1 MNDSDDAS
9 AGSDTGD
16 PGNDGGNADN
26 PGGEIGSNTRYP
38 GSGAGGNTGNPGGEI
53 GSNTGNPGSD
63 VGGNTGNPGG
73 DIGGNTG
80 NPGGVGSNT
89 GGPGGNAG
97 NDTGDR
103 RTKTYLTA
111 GGIAITRTARTE
123 TRGDAI
129 ASLAG
134 ALDEGLGVLLT
145 SSFEYPGRY
154 TRWDIG
160 FCDPALAFTGR
171 QRGFEVRACNA
182 RGAVLLPA
190 VAAALEGC
198 DAVAALEA
206 GERTVTGT
214 VRASGEWFPEEL
226 RSKQPT
232 LFSVVRALIDL
243 FRSPEDAHL
252 GLYGAFGYE
261 LAFQFD
267 PIRLAMP
274 RDGNERNLVLFLPD
288 DVLVVDHRRET
299 ATRYLYEFEVAD
311 GSTADLPRTGRSIAG
326 LPRTGRSTA
335 GLPRAGRSTAGLAR
349 TGRRTTGLPRTGSRT
364 PYAPA
369 GAVERECDHAPG
381 EYAATVREAIE
392 AFRRG
397 DLFEVVPGQ
406 TFFEPCPAPPSELYR
421 RLKERNPAPYGALM
435 HLGEREYL
443 VAASPEM
450 YVRVEGRRIETCPIS
465 GTIARGANAI
475 GDARQIRTLLNS
487 EKEESELTMCT
498 DVDRNDKSRVCEA
511 ESVRVIGRR
520 QIEMYS
526 RLIHTVDHVEG
537 RLREGYDALDGFL
550 AHTWAVTVTGAPKQ
564 HAIQFIEDH
573 ERSPRRWYGGA
584 IGFLG
589 FDGNMNTGLTLRTVR
604 VKDGVAEV
612 RAGATLLFGSDPDGE
627 EAETRLK
634 ASALLD
640 AIRRGDRAPG
650 PGGEAASGTG
660 AASRT
665 EAALCAEA
673 GLRAEAA
680 LRTEAGAD
688 RPGVGRRVMMIDHE
702 DSFVHTLAGYFRRTG
717 AEVATYRAGFPRR
730 RIAEERPDLVLLSPG
745 PGRPE
750 DFGVG
755 ETIGAALAA
764 GIPLFG
770 VCLGL
775 QGIVEYHGG
784 RLSVLPAPMH
794 GKPSMVNVRG
804 GRLFD
809 GLPERFEGGRY
820 HSLYADRD
828 TFPDALEI
836 TAESDEGIVM
846 AVEHPELPVAAVQFH
861 PESILTLDDDAGL
874 AVVVN
879 VMRGLGG

>member
-1 MNDSDDAS
+1 MNDSQ
-9 AGSDTGD
+9 
-16 PGNDGGNADN
+16 
-26 PGGEIGSNTRYP
+26 
-38 GSGAGGNTGNPGGEI
+38 
-53 GSNTGNPGSD
+53 
-63 VGGNTGNPGG
+63 
-73 DIGGNTG
+73 
-80 NPGGVGSNT
+80 
-89 GGPGGNAG
+89 
-97 NDTGDR
+97 
-103 RTKTYLTA
+103 TKTYLSA
-111 GGIAITRTARTE
+111 GGIAITRTSRLESRNEAI
-123 TRGDAI
+123 DA
-129 ASLAG
+129 LAT
-134 ALDEGLGVLLT
+134 ALDQRLGVLLT

-160 FCDPALAFTGR
+160 FCDPALSFTGR
-171 QRGFEVRACNA
+171 QRSFEVRACNE
-182 RGAVLLPA
+182 RGGVLLPA
-190 VAAALEGC
+190 VAAPLESC
-198 DAVAALEA
+198 EAVAALEVDDTA
-206 GERTVTGT
+206 ITGT
-214 VRASGEWFPEEL
+214 VRDSEEWFPEEL

-274 RDGNERNLVLFLPD
+274 RDEGERNLVLFLPD
-288 DVLVVDHRRET
+288 DILIVDHRREV
-299 ATRYLYEFEVAD
+299 ATRFLYEFE
-311 GSTADLPRTGRSIAG
+311 TG
-326 LPRTGRSTA
+326 GRSTV
-335 GLPRAGRSTAGLAR
+335 GLA
-349 TGRRTTGLPRTGSRT
+349 RTGSRT
-364 PYAPA
+364 PYVGA
-369 GAVERECDHAPG
+369 GAVERECDHEPG
-381 EYAATVREAIE
+381 EYAATVREAIG

-406 TFFEPCPAPPSELYR
+406 TFFEPCAAPPSAIYQ
-421 RLKERNPAPYGALM
+421 RLKARNPAPYGALM
-435 HLGEREYL
+435 HLGEQEYL

-475 GDARQIRTLLNS
+475 GDARQIRALLNS

-511 ESVRVIGRR
+511 DSVRVIGRR

-537 RLREGYDALDGFL
+537 RLRDGYDALDGFL

-589 FDGNMNTGLTLRTVR
+589 FDGNMNTGLTLRTMR
-604 VKDGVAEV
+604 IKDGVAEV

-640 AIRRGDRAPG
+640 AIRRGDDAAGRTARRGGWQSAP
-650 PGGEAASGTG
+650 ASN
-660 AASRT
+660 
-665 EAALCAEA
+665 
-673 GLRAEAA
+673 
-680 LRTEAGAD
+680 
-688 RPGVGRRVMMIDHE
+688 RRVIMVDHE

-717 AEVATYRAGFPRR
+717 AEVITYRSGFPRR

-745 PGRPE
+745 PGRPQ

-775 QGIVEYHGG
+775 QGIVEYYGG
-784 RLSVLPAPMH
+784 RLSVLPTPMH

-804 GRLFD
+804 GRLFE
-809 GLPERFEGGRY
+809 GLPRTVRGR
-820 HSLYADRD
+820 
-828 TFPDALEI
+828 ALPL
-836 TAESDEGIVM
+836 ALRR
-846 AVEHPELPVAAVQFH
+846 P
-861 PESILTLDDDAGL
+861 GL
-874 AVVVN
+874 VSRTRSRSPPRAT
-879 VMRGLGG
+879 RAS

>member
-1 MNDSDDAS
+1 MSDSQA
-9 AGSDTGD
+9 
-16 PGNDGGNADN
+16 
-26 PGGEIGSNTRYP
+26 
-38 GSGAGGNTGNPGGEI
+38 
-53 GSNTGNPGSD
+53 
-63 VGGNTGNPGG
+63 
-73 DIGGNTG
+73 
-80 NPGGVGSNT
+80 
-89 GGPGGNAG
+89 
-97 NDTGDR
+97 
-103 RTKTYLTA
+103 KTYLSA
-111 GGIAITRTARTE
+111 GGIAVTRTARLE
-123 TRGDAI
+123 AREDAI
-129 ASLAG
+129 ESLAA
-134 ALDEGLGVLLT
+134 ALDERLGALLT

-160 FCDPALAFTGR
+160 FCDPALSFTGR
-171 QRGFEVRACNA
+171 QRRFEVRACNE
-182 RGAVLLPA
+182 RGAVLVPA
-190 VAAALEGC
+190 VESALRGCAAVET
-198 DAVAALEA
+198 LEA
-206 GERTVTGT
+206 DACAVTGT
-214 VRASGEWFPEEL
+214 VRVSEEWFPEEL

-232 LFSVVRALIDL
+232 LFSVVRALIDF
-243 FRSPEDAHL
+243 FRSPEDPHL

-274 RDGNERNLVLFLPD
+274 RDETERNLVLFLPD
-288 DVLVVDHRRET
+288 DILIVDHRREV
-299 ATRYLYEFEVAD
+299 ATRYRYEFE
-311 GSTADLPRTGRSIAG
+311 AG
-326 LPRTGRSTA
+326 GRSTS
-335 GLPRAGRSTAGLAR
+335 GLT
-349 TGRRTTGLPRTGSRT
+349 RTGSRT
-364 PYAPA
+364 PYVAA
-369 GAVERECDHAPG
+369 GAVERECDHVPG
-381 EYAATVREAIE
+381 EYAATVRDAIE

-406 TFFEPCPAPPSELYR
+406 TFFEPCAAAPSELYR
-421 RLKERNPAPYGALM
+421 RLKKRNPAPYGALM
-435 HLGEREYL
+435 HLGEQEYL

-475 GDARQIRTLLNS
+475 GDARQIRALLNS

-537 RLREGYDALDGFL
+537 LLREGYDALDGFL

-612 RAGATLLFGSDPDGE
+612 RAGATLLYGSDPEGE

-640 AIRRGDRAPG
+640 AIRRADAAPG
-650 PGGEAASGTG
+650 PRVEAV
-660 AASRT
+660 
-665 EAALCAEA
+665 EAD
-673 GLRAEAA
+673 
-680 LRTEAGAD
+680 AD
-688 RPGVGRRVMMIDHE
+688 RPGDGRRVLMVDHE

-717 AEVATYRAGFPRR
+717 AEVITYRSGFPRR

-755 ETIGAALAA
+755 ETIDAALAT

-775 QGIVEYHGG
+775 QGIVEYYGG

-804 GRLFD
+804 GMLFE
-809 GLPERFEGGRY
+809 GLPRRFEGGRY

-846 AVEHPELPVAAVQFH
+846 AVEHPERPVAAVQFH
-861 PESILTLDDDAGL
+861 PESILTLDDDTGM
-874 AVVVN
+874 AVVMN
-879 VMRGLGG
+879 VMRGLGR